1 METVHGLA
9 ICASVI
15 LFAKAIETLRA
26 ISERKKNPILVSQLA
41 NMHAALLTED
51 CSMQMEI
58 AFLLLLIFFVIVY
71 HLLLK

>member
-41 NMHAALLTED
+41 NMHAMLTED

-58 AFLLLLIFFVIVY
+58 FY
-71 HLLLK
+71 YY